1 MATKRLRRNPLAVP
15 GCHGQAVPMTAD
27 ELRHSA
33 TADAAPPPGLVPA
46 LRALWWDARGDWN
59 AAHEAAQEGEDA
71 DSAWV
76 HALLH
81 RREGDL
87 ANADYWYR
95 RAGRRRPAVTL
106 DQEWAEIAAAL
117 LIR

>member
-1 MATKRLRRNPLAVP
+1 MDAASLRRSAAV
-15 GCHGQAVPMTAD
+15 
-27 ELRHSA
+27 
-33 TADAAPPPGLVPA
+33 DAAPPPGLSPA
-46 LRALWWDARGDWN
+46 LQALWWDAKGDWH
-59 AAHEAAQEGEDA
+59 AAHQAAQAGEDA

-95 RAGRRRPAVTL
+95 RAGRCRPAEPL
-106 DQEWAEIAAAL
+106 EAEWATIAAAL
-117 LIR
+117 LGG